1 MLLYPPAPM
10 KNLLT
15 LPACEETTARKGRM
29 RLPIALVL
37 TLGLG
42 GLMLVAV
49 ASVFWLGVQTSG
61 RNTYNL
67 LADKAELAM
76 NMAETRVR
84 AQLDP
89 ARSQVDY
96 LTNMLATGQ
105 VPIEDTERLKSVIQ
119 GALAATP
126 QVAGIG
132 IVRADDNERMVGAAR
147 IRDTGTSLSMDQAND
162 ASKILADVLRTGSAH
177 WVDPVWAEE
186 IETTVM
192 PVQGPLRRDGQFL
205 GAIASVVGFNGLSRF
220 LRDADRDDDLTSF
233 ILFDDHYVLA
243 HPALAERKFD
253 FSKVKDR
260 PPLPTLEEVGD
271 PVAAAIWSVVGP
283 DGMGTKLAKWNEG
296 KKVQVT
302 LDERRSDLQFRQ
314 AEVDG
319 VSYFYLLRSISD
331 YGEHPFTL
339 VVVMREEDVDRELE
353 RFQHLLVVGFGILIA
368 SVLAAMLV
376 GKMISRRI
384 RLLSG
389 AAVALRDLDFQN
401 VPRLPDSRFREV
413 ADAAAAFNAMVSGL
427 RWFETYV
434 PKSLVLRLIRRDG
447 TQSEIPSEE
456 REVTVLF
463 TDIKGF
469 SAMAERMSPQDTAD
483 WLNRH
488 FTRIAACIE
497 AEGGTV
503 DKFIGDAVM
512 AFWGAPDDQPDHAS
526 RALRA
531 ALAIAQV
538 VKEEAEDARAAGLP
552 PVCLRV
558 GVHSGPVIV
567 GNIGAATRINY
578 TIVGDTVNTAA
589 RLEAL
594 GGEMMGDECY
604 VVLVSDDT
612 VTAAGNCTIDMPLAP
627 IGAFS
632 LRGRV
637 SLVDVWRL
645 VVPS

>member
-1 MLLYPPAPM
+1 M
-10 KNLLT
+10 KTLLT
-15 LPACEETTARKGRM
+15 LPACEQTTASKGRW
-29 RLPIALVL
+29 RLPIMLVL
-37 TLGLG
+37 TLGFG

-76 NMAETRVR
+76 NMVEARVR

-89 ARSQVDY
+89 ARNQVDY
-96 LTNMLATGQ
+96 LTNLLAMGE
-105 VPIEDTERLKSVIQ
+105 VSIEDVDRIETLTR
-119 GALAATP
+119 GALASTP
-126 QVAGIG
+126 QVAGVG
-132 IVRADDNERMVGAAR
+132 IIRAEDGRLLGAAR
-147 IRDTGTSLSMDQAND
+147 IGSSESALSMDKPAD
-162 ASKILADVLRTGSAH
+162 TGKILDDVLRTGSPH
-177 WVDPVWAEE
+177 WLDPIWADE
-186 IETTVM
+186 IDTTVM
-192 PVQGPLRRDGQFL
+192 PVQGPLRKDGKFL
-205 GAIASVVGFNGLSRF
+205 GAVASVVGFNGLSRF
-220 LRDADRDDDLTSF
+220 LRDAGKGDGADISAF

-253 FSKVKDR
+253 FSKVTGR
-260 PPLPTLEEVGD
+260 PPLPTLAEVGD

-283 DGMGTKLAKWNEG
+283 DGVGTKLAKWNEG
-296 KKVQVT
+296 KKVDTRVH
-302 LDERRSDLQFRQ
+302 ERRSDVQFRQ
-314 AEVDG
+314 AEVGG

-339 VVVMREEDVDRELE
+339 VAVMREEDMDREIE
-353 RFQHLLVVGFGILIA
+353 RFQHLLVVGFCILVV
-368 SVLAAMLV
+368 SVLVAMAL
-376 GKMISRRI
+376 GKMISSRI

-447 TQSEIPSEE
+447 VQAEIPSEE

-469 SAMAERMSPQDTAD
+469 SAMAEKMSPQDTAD

-512 AFWGAPDDQPDHAS
+512 AFWGAPDDQPDHAA

-531 ALAIAQV
+531 AHAIAQV
-538 VKEEAEDARAAGLP
+538 VAEEAEEARGRGLP

-612 VTAAGNCTIDMPLAP
+612 VRSAGTCTVDMPLTP

-645 VVPS
+645 EIPPLV

>member
-1 MLLYPPAPM
+1 M
-10 KNLLT
+10 
-15 LPACEETTARKGRM
+15 
-29 RLPIALVL
+29 PITLVL
-37 TLGLG
+37 TLGFG

-76 NMAETRVR
+76 NMVEARVR

-89 ARSQVDY
+89 ARNQVDY
-96 LTNMLATGQ
+96 LTGLLSTGEVSINDQDRIETLA
-105 VPIEDTERLKSVIQ
+105 R

-132 IVRADDNERMVGAAR
+132 VVRASDGRLLGATRMANTESAF
-147 IRDTGTSLSMDQAND
+147 SMDKPAD
-162 ASKILADVLRTGSAH
+162 AAEILADVLRTGSAH
-177 WVDPVWAEE
+177 WLDPIWADE
-186 IETTVM
+186 IDTTVM
-192 PVQGPLRRDGQFL
+192 PVQGPLRKDGQFL
-205 GAIASVVGFNGLSRF
+205 GAVASVVGFNGLSRF
-220 LRDADRDDDLTSF
+220 LRDADKGMDNNISAF
-233 ILFDDHYVLA
+233 ILFDNHYVLA

-253 FSKVKDR
+253 FSKASGR

-271 PVAAAIWSVVGP
+271 PVAAAIWSVIGP
-283 DGMGTKLAKWNEG
+283 DGVGTKLAKWNEG
-296 KKVQVT
+296 QKVDTRVH
-302 LDERRSDLQFRQ
+302 ERRSDVQFRQ

-319 VSYFYLLRSISD
+319 ISYFYLLRSISD

-339 VVVMREEDVDRELE
+339 VAVMREEDVDREIE
-353 RFQHLLVVGFGILIA
+353 RFQHLLVVGFSILIG
-368 SVLAAMLV
+368 SVLAAMVV
-376 GKMISRRI
+376 GRMISRRI

-447 TQSEIPSEE
+447 AHAEIPSEE
-456 REVTVLF
+456 RAVTVLF

-469 SAMAERMSPQDTAD
+469 SALAEKMSPQDTAD

-512 AFWGAPDDQPDHAS
+512 AFWGAPDEQPDHAA

-531 ALAIAQV
+531 AHAIATV
-538 VKEEAEDARAAGLP
+538 VEEEAEEARAAGLP

-612 VTAAGNCTIDMPLAP
+612 VRAAGACTVDMPLTA

-637 SLVDVWRL
+637 ALVDVWRL
-645 VVPS
+645 MVPSGYQQP

>member
-1 MLLYPPAPM
+1 M
-10 KNLLT
+10 KTLLT
-15 LPACEETTARKGRM
+15 LPQCEETTARKGRW
-29 RLPIALVL
+29 RLPITVVMTA
-37 TLGLG
+37 GFG

-61 RNTYNL
+61 KNTYNL
-67 LADKAELAM
+67 LTDKAELAM
-76 NMAETRVR
+76 NLAEAKVR

-89 ARSQVDY
+89 ARNQVEY
-96 LTNMLATGQ
+96 LTGILSGGDYDIHDAN
-105 VPIEDTERLKSVIQ
+105 RLESLMR
-119 GALAATP
+119 GTLAATP
-126 QVAGIG
+126 QVAGVG
-132 IVRADDNERMVGAAR
+132 FLRADDGRLLGSARVGNMESTFA
-147 IRDTGTSLSMDQAND
+147 MDKVKD
-162 ASKILADVLRTGSAH
+162 AGQILDDVLKSGSAH
-177 WVDPVWAEE
+177 WLDPIWADE

-192 PVQGPLRRDGQFL
+192 PVQAPLRRTDGRFL
-205 GAIASVVGFNGLSRF
+205 GAVMSAVGFNGLSRF
-220 LRDADRDDDLTSF
+220 LRDADKDTELLSF
-233 ILFDDHYVLA
+233 ILFDDRYVLA
-243 HPALAERKFD
+243 HPDLAERKFD
-253 FSKVKDR
+253 FSKVKGR

-283 DGMGTKLAKWNEG
+283 DGVGTDLAKWNAG
-296 KKVQVT
+296 KKVDT
-302 LDERRSDLQFRQ
+302 RLNERRSDVHIRE
-314 AEVDG
+314 AVVDG
-319 VSYFYLLRSISD
+319 ISYFYLLRSISD
-331 YGEHPFTL
+331 YGQHPFTL
-339 VVVMREEDVDRELE
+339 VVAMRAEDVDREIE
-353 RFQHLLVVGFGILIA
+353 RFQHLLVVGFGILIV
-368 SVLAAMLV
+368 SVLIALGL

-447 TQSEIPSEE
+447 AQAEIPSEE

-469 SAMAERMSPQDTAD
+469 SAMAEKMSPQDTAE

-512 AFWGAPDDQPDHAS
+512 AFWGAPDEQPDHAA

-531 ALAIAQV
+531 AHAIAHV
-538 VKEEAEDARAAGLP
+538 VREEAEEAKAAGLP

-567 GNIGAATRINY
+567 GNIGAANRINY

-594 GGEMMGDECY
+594 GGELMGEECY

-612 VTAAGNCTIDMPLAP
+612 VKAAGSCTVDMPLTE

-645 VVPS
+645 VIPE

>member
-1 MLLYPPAPM
+1 M
-10 KNLLT
+10 KTLLT
-15 LPACEETTARKGRM
+15 LPQCEETTACKGRW
-29 RLPIALVL
+29 RLPITLVM
-37 TLGLG
+37 TLGFG
-42 GLMLVAV
+42 GLMLAAV

-67 LADKAELAM
+67 LTDKAELAM
-76 NMAETRVR
+76 NMAEARVR

-96 LTNMLATGQ
+96 LTAMLSAGEPSIDDGNQ
-105 VPIEDTERLKSVIQ
+105 VETLMR

-132 IVRADDNERMVGAAR
+132 VLRADDGRLLGAAR
-147 IRDTGTSLSMDQAND
+147 VGDMESAFAMDKVSD
-162 ASKILADVLRTGSAH
+162 APVILADVLRTGSAH

-192 PVQGPLRRDGQFL
+192 PVQGPLRHKDGRFL
-205 GAIASVVGFNGLSRF
+205 GAVMSAVGFNGLSRF
-220 LRDADRDDDLTSF
+220 LRDADKDTDLISF
-233 ILFDDHYVLA
+233 ILFDDQYVLA

-253 FSKVKDR
+253 FSKVEGR
-260 PPLPTLEEVGD
+260 PPLPTLAEVSD
-271 PVAAAIWSVVGP
+271 PVAASIWSVVGP
-283 DGMGTKLAKWNEG
+283 DGVGTALAKWNAG
-296 KKVQVT
+296 KKVDT
-302 LDERRSDLQFRQ
+302 RLNERRTDVHFRL
-314 AEVDG
+314 AEVEG
-319 VSYFYLLRSISD
+319 VNYFYLLRSISD

-339 VVVMREEDVDRELE
+339 VVAMREEDMDREIE
-353 RFQHLLVVGFGILIA
+353 RFQHLLVVGFGILTI
-368 SVLAAMLV
+368 SVLAAMLL
-376 GKMISRRI
+376 GRMISRRI

-389 AAVALRDLDFQN
+389 AAVALRDLDFEN

-447 TQSEIPSEE
+447 AQAEIPSEE

-469 SAMAERMSPQDTAD
+469 SALAEKMSPQDTAE

-488 FTRIAACIE
+488 FTGIAACIE

-512 AFWGAPDDQPDHAS
+512 AFWGAPDEQPDHAA

-531 ALAIAQV
+531 AHAIASV
-538 VKEEAEDARAAGLP
+538 VNDEAADARARGLP

-567 GNIGAATRINY
+567 GNIGASTRINY

-594 GGEMMGDECY
+594 GGEMMGDAPY
-604 VVLVSDDT
+604 VVLVSGET
-612 VTAAGNCTIDMPLAP
+612 VNAAGNCTVDMPLTE

-637 SLVDVWRL
+637 ALVDVWRL
-645 VVPS
+645 VVPEPGP

>member
-1 MLLYPPAPM
+1 M
-10 KNLLT
+10 KTMLT
-15 LPACEETTARKGRM
+15 LPGCEETTARKGRW
-29 RLPIALVL
+29 RLPITLVL
-37 TLGLG
+37 TLGFG

-76 NMAETRVR
+76 NMVEARVR

-89 ARSQVDY
+89 ARNQVDY
-96 LTNMLATGQ
+96 MTNLLAMGQ
-105 VPIEDTERLKSVIQ
+105 VSIQDQDRIETLTR

-132 IVRADDNERMVGAAR
+132 VLRAEDGRMLGATRMVNTESAF
-147 IRDTGTSLSMDQAND
+147 SMDKPAD
-162 ASKILADVLRTGSAH
+162 AAAILADVLKTGSAH
-177 WVDPVWAEE
+177 WLDPIWADE
-186 IETTVM
+186 IATTVM
-192 PVQGPLRRDGQFL
+192 PVQGPLRKDGQFI
-205 GAIASVVGFNGLSRF
+205 GAVASVVGFNGLSRF
-220 LRDADRDDDLTSF
+220 LRDADKGMENDISAF

-253 FSKVKDR
+253 FSKVTGR

-271 PVAAAIWSVVGP
+271 PVAASIWSVVGP
-283 DGMGTKLAKWNEG
+283 DGVGTKLAKWNEG
-296 KKVQVT
+296 KKVDTRVH
-302 LDERRSDLQFRQ
+302 ERRSDVQFRQ

-339 VVVMREEDVDRELE
+339 VAVMREEDVDREIE
-353 RFQHLLVVGFGILIA
+353 RFQHLLVVGFSILIG
-368 SVLAAMLV
+368 SVLAAMIV

-413 ADAAAAFNAMVSGL
+413 ADAAAAFNAMISGL

-447 TQSEIPSEE
+447 AQAEIPSEE

-469 SAMAERMSPQDTAD
+469 SAMAEKMSPQETAD

-512 AFWGAPDDQPDHAS
+512 AFWGAPDEQPDHAA

-531 ALAIAQV
+531 AHAIAQV
-538 VKEEAEDARAAGLP
+538 VAEEAEEARIAGRP

-612 VTAAGNCTIDMPLAP
+612 VRAAGNCTIDMPLAP

-637 SLVDVWRL
+637 ALVDVWRL
-645 VVPS
+645 IVQS

>member
-1 MLLYPPAPM
+1 M
-10 KNLLT
+10 KTLLT
-15 LPACEETTARKGRM
+15 LPRCEETTACKGRW
-29 RLPIALVL
+29 RLPITAVM
-37 TLGLG
+37 TLGFG
-42 GLMLVAV
+42 GLMLAAV
-49 ASVFWLGVQTSG
+49 ASVFLLGVQTSG

-67 LADKAELAM
+67 LNDKAELAM
-76 NMAETRVR
+76 NMAEARVR

-89 ARSQVDY
+89 AHAQVEY
-96 LTNMLATGQ
+96 LTSILSTGEMSIDDTDR
-105 VPIEDTERLKSVIQ
+105 IEALLR
-119 GALAATP
+119 GALASTP

-132 IVRADDNERMVGAAR
+132 VLRAHDHQLLGAAR
-147 IRDTGTSLSMDQAND
+147 DGDTESAFDMDKAKD
-162 ASKILADVLRTGSAH
+162 APLILADVLQTGSAH
-177 WVDPVWAEE
+177 WLDPVWADQ

-205 GAIASVVGFNGLSRF
+205 GAVMSAVGFNGLSRF
-220 LRDADRDDDLTSF
+220 LRDTDKDMGLFSF
-233 ILFDDHYVLA
+233 ILFDDRYVLA
-243 HPALAERKFD
+243 HPALAERRFD
-253 FSKVKDR
+253 FSAVQNR

-271 PVAAAIWSVVGP
+271 PIVPAIWSVVGP
-283 DGMGTKLAKWNEG
+283 DGIGTPLAKWNAG
-296 KKVQVT
+296 KKVET
-302 LDERRSDLQFRQ
+302 RINERRADLHFRQ
-314 AEVDG
+314 ARVDG
-319 VSYFYLLRSISD
+319 VNYFYLLRSISD

-339 VVVMREEDVDRELE
+339 VVAMREEDMDSEIE
-353 RFQHLLVVGFGILIA
+353 RFQHLMVVGFGILIV
-368 SVLAAMLV
+368 SVLVAMAL

-389 AAVALRDLDFQN
+389 AAVALRDLDFAN

-434 PKSLVLRLIRRDG
+434 PKSLVLRLIRRDAG
-447 TQSEIPSEE
+447 QAEIPSEE
-456 REVTVLF
+456 RDVTVLF

-469 SAMAERMSPQDTAD
+469 SAMAEKMSPQDTAE

-512 AFWGAPDDQPDHAS
+512 AFWGAPDEQPDHAA

-531 ALAIAQV
+531 AHAIASV
-538 VKEEAEDARAAGLP
+538 VAEEAAEAQKAGRP

-567 GNIGAATRINY
+567 GNIGASTRINY

-594 GGEMMGDECY
+594 GGEMMQDECY

-612 VTAAGNCTIDMPLAP
+612 VRAAGACAVDMPLTE

-632 LRGRV
+632 LRGRRA
-637 SLVDVWRL
+637 LVDVWRL
-645 VVPS
+645 VVPDGA

>member
-1 MLLYPPAPM
+1 M
-10 KNLLT
+10 KTMLT
-15 LPACEETTARKGRM
+15 LPGSEDPTPSKGRW
-29 RLPIALVL
+29 RLPIMLVL

-67 LADKAELAM
+67 LTDKAELAM
-76 NMAETRVR
+76 NMAEARVR

-89 ARSQVDY
+89 ARNQVEY
-96 LTNMLATGQ
+96 LTNLFATGAVSISDTDQ
-105 VPIEDTERLKSVIQ
+105 IEMLTR

-132 IVRADDNERMVGAAR
+132 IVRAVDGRLLGASR
-147 IRDTGTSLSMDQAND
+147 TGNTETSSIMEKSAD
-162 ASKILADVLRTGSAH
+162 APKILANAMATGSAH
-177 WVDPVWAEE
+177 WQDPVWADE
-186 IETTVM
+186 IDTTVM
-192 PVQGPLRRDGQFL
+192 PVQGPLRRDGEFL
-205 GAIASVVGFNGLSRF
+205 GAVASVVGFNGLSRF
-220 LRDADRDDDLTSF
+220 LRDADRDDDLISF

-253 FSKVKDR
+253 YSKTRDR

-271 PVAAAIWSVVGP
+271 PVVAAIWSVVGP
-283 DGMGTKLAKWNEG
+283 DGVGTGLAKWNAG
-296 KKVQVT
+296 KKVDT
-302 LDERRSDLQFRQ
+302 RLDQRRSDLQFRE
-314 AEVDG
+314 AMVDG
-319 VSYFYLLRSISD
+319 VAYFYLLRSISD

-339 VVVMREEDVDRELE
+339 VVVMREEDVDREIE
-353 RFQHLLVVGFGILIA
+353 RFQHLLVVGFGILVA
-368 SVLAAMLV
+368 SVLAAMIV
-376 GKMISRRI
+376 GKMISKRI

-447 TQSEIPSEE
+447 AQSEIPSEE

-469 SAMAERMSPQDTAD
+469 SAMAEKMSPQETAD

-497 AEGGTV
+497 EEGGTV

-512 AFWGAPDDQPDHAS
+512 AFWGAPDEQPDHAA

-531 ALAIAQV
+531 AHAIAQV
-538 VKEEAEDARAAGLP
+538 VQEEADEARAAGRP

-604 VVLVSDDT
+604 VVLVSGDT
-612 VTAAGNCTIDMPLAP
+612 VTAAGNCTVDMPLTE

-637 SLVDVWRL
+637 ALVDVWRL
-645 VVPS
+645 VVPG